1 MVWPLHRAPPNGA
14 ARRSRRGGT
23 VRPPH
28 ESGRGAGPDSGRR
41 PEVVPH
47 SSVGRPCLHTSGRR
61 VRRGRL
67 RQNAGLSARQSGWAA
82 SGAAVAGRACTS
94 AAIVLVTCASGCHSS
109 SSVQW
114 ASQKT
119 PSSRSTRAATP
130 ERVSF
135 VGPFM
140 GLLFPKMRMSTH
152 ATFRGCQLTGSH
164 GARRASMEPRKTRT
178 LICKIACPPAEVS
191 A

>member
-1 MVWPLHRAPPNGA
+1 
-14 ARRSRRGGT
+14 
-23 VRPPH
+23 
-28 ESGRGAGPDSGRR
+28 
-41 PEVVPH
+41 
-47 SSVGRPCLHTSGRR
+47 
-61 VRRGRL
+61 
-67 RQNAGLSARQSGWAA
+67 
-82 SGAAVAGRACTS
+82 
-94 AAIVLVTCASGCHSS
+94 
-109 SSVQW
+109 
-114 ASQKT
+114 
-119 PSSRSTRAATP
+119 
-130 ERVSF
+130 VSF